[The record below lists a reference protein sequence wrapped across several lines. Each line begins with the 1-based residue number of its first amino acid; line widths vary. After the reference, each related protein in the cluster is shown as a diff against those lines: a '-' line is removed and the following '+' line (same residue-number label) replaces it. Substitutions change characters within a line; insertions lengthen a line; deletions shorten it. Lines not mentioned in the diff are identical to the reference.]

1 MRRPTDRWSQ
11 SSRSSAAS
19 GALTTPAP
27 AAYRSLAAQPP
38 APPVADDH
46 LCHPSDCP
54 PAPFLFHGGLTCMRV
69 LLLQAAPAAND
80 FATLFNNLLNTGTG
94 AAAAI
99 IALGFLT
106 AGGLYCLSSVNEH
119 VAMRGRGM
127 IAAAVVGGIL
137 MLGARNW
144 AALVNAITPH
154 GGG

>member
-1 MRRPTDRWSQ
+1 MLILQT
-11 SSRSSAAS
+11 SAT
-19 GALTTPAP
+19 G
-27 AAYRSLAAQPP
+27 
-38 APPVADDH
+38 
-46 LCHPSDCP
+46 
-54 PAPFLFHGGLTCMRV
+54 
-69 LLLQAAPAAND
+69 ND

-106 AGGLYCLSSVNEH
+106 AGGLYCMSSVNEH